1 MGGRDFIRRAHTQIP
16 TAGGLRYGST
26 LNDKR
31 GAPTHHWR
39 GHTAA
44 MWLRRGLYRWGSQTR
59 STPRGAVS
67 SGRRCPYRH
76 SYRCPGIGRLGAGRQ
91 GGGGKAVMATT
102 TPLLLVWRR
111 QWLWKRGFGFPPEV
125 AQRRQGPPE
134 VAQRRQ
140 GPPEVAQRRRQGP
153 PEVAQRRRQGPLEP
167 VQPVLPPTHPP
178 PLPGPEAKLWFRA
191 VAGPEGGQQRCA
203 TAACPEG
210 GRALGRRSGDA
221 MQLKQQRL
229 LLLIPAGGHRRI

>member
-26 LNDKR
+26 LNNKC

-59 STPRGAVS
+59 STPRGAVF

-76 SYRCPGIGRLGAGRQ
+76 PYRCPGIGRLGAGRQ
-91 GGGGKAVMATT
+91 GAGGRAVMATT
-102 TPLLLVWRR
+102 TPLLLVWPR
-111 QWLWKRGFGFPPEV
+111 QWLWKRGFGFPLEV

-134 VAQRRQ
+134 
-140 GPPEVAQRRRQGP
+140 
-153 PEVAQRRRQGPLEP
+153 
-167 VQPVLPPTHPP
+167 PVLPPTHPP
-178 PLPGPEAKLWFRA
+178 PLPSPVAKLWFRA
-191 VAGPEGGQQRCA
+191 VAGPEGEQRHCA
-203 TAACPEG
+203 AAAGPEG
-210 GRALGRRSGDA
+210 GEGPGEEKR
-221 MQLKQQRL
+221 
-229 LLLIPAGGHRRI
+229 